1 MKLYLNKKP
10 VNNMKKILFTVL
22 LMLFINLNSFAQN
35 KGFIPDSCSYSVLSQ
50 PSRVTKNA
58 QLVYGNNFRF
68 PFLMSDGTMLLLSN
82 DEVKDP
88 IAFSVPDE
96 IKDCEKAFILDNL
109 MICKYGKAV
118 ESFDGKKVKDI
129 FAMPNEQYNIYP
141 ANDGFFYFVKHKA
154 DSSFVYLFEKP
165 TKKFSKLFETPFLID
180 NLSGTGQ
187 ETFVTSGEMIY
198 FVSEEICSLV
208 EVADSK
214 VQSIDFY
221 SEGAFFSTEKACYY
235 MGLPGKSYPFL
246 LGNIKQVMLVDN
258 RLYLLFSN
266 GLLSVIDHAD
276 QYQTLLDVVINKEN
290 KNDDEKR

>member
-1 MKLYLNKKP
+1 
-10 VNNMKKILFTVL
+10 MKKKIGKNKIAILILVL
-22 LMLFINLNSFAQN
+22 GILLYQDSLAQSKN
-35 KGFIPDSCSYSVLSQ
+35 KGFIPDSCFYMVISQ

-58 QLVYGNNFRF
+58 QLVYGDNFRF

-88 IAFSVPDE
+88 VAFALPDE
-96 IKDCEKAFILDNL
+96 IKDCEDAFILDDL
-109 MICKYGKAV
+109 MICKYGKTV
-118 ESFDGKKVKDI
+118 KSFDGKKVKDI
-129 FAMPNEQYNIYP
+129 FTMPNEQYNIYP

-154 DSSFVYLFEKP
+154 DSSFVYLFEIP
-165 TKKFSKLFETPFLID
+165 TRKFSKLFDTPFLID

-221 SEGAFFSTEKACYY
+221 SDGAFFSTEAACYY
-235 MGLPGKSYPFL
+235 MGFPGKSYPFL
-246 LGNIKQVMLVDN
+246 LSDIKQLMLVDN
-258 RLYLLFSN
+258 RLYLLFRN
-266 GLLSVIDHAD
+266 GLLSVIDNAN
-276 QYQTLLDVVINKEN
+276 QYQTLLDKVVNEAK
-290 KNDDEKR
+290 KNEDEKQ